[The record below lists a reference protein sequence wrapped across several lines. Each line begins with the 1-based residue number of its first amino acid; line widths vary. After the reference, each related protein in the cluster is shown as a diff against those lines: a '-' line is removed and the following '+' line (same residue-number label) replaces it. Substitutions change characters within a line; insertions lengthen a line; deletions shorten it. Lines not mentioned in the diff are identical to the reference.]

1 VTRFARGTRDS
12 GLGTRKNIGAVGI
25 VGLGLIGGSLAKAV
39 AARYPKRALIGVE
52 PSAKARRL
60 AAKDGIFD
68 RLLARPSA
76 ELARCQIVVL
86 CAPVPVILRLL
97 APVSRRMREG
107 SLLTD
112 VGGVKEPIV
121 SAARKSV
128 APGVRFVGAHPMFGG
143 EKGGY
148 AAGRRELWKG
158 GTVAVCTDSAR
169 PEAIRAASRFYRAL
183 GARVIPCASAAH
195 DRAVAA
201 VSHLPYIVAS
211 ALALT
216 ALEAGPLARLLAGQ
230 GLRDSTRLAEFAYE
244 IQGQAARG
252 NANLVPAGRRFERHL
267 RRLLAAMKAKRDN
280 IPPAFRRA
288 RAASESLRKGRR
300 SQG

>member
-1 VTRFARGTRDS
+1 VTRLPRGTRDS
-12 GLGTRKNIGAVGI
+12 GLGSRKNIDAVGI
-25 VGLGLIGGSLAKAV
+25 VGLGLIGGSLAKAI
-39 AARYPKRALIGVE
+39 AAGYPKTVLIGVE

-76 ELARCQIVVL
+76 ELAQCQIVVL
-86 CAPVPVILRLL
+86 CAPVPAILRLL
-97 APVSRRMREG
+97 DPVSRRMRKG
-107 SLLTD
+107 ALLTD

-121 SAARKSV
+121 AAARKNV
-128 APGVRFVGAHPMFGG
+128 APGVHFVGAHPMFGG

-148 AAGRRELWKG
+148 AAGRGELWKG
-158 GTVAVCTDSAR
+158 GTVAVCTDSAA
-169 PEAIRAASRFYRAL
+169 PEAIRASRRFYRSL
-183 GARVIPCASAAH
+183 GARVIPCTAAAH

-252 NANLVPAGRRFERHL
+252 NANLVPSGRRFERHL
-267 RRLLAAMKAKRDN
+267 RRLLAAVKADGPN
-280 IPPAFRRA
+280 VPPAFWRA
-288 RAASESLRKGRR
+288 RAASESLRKRR
-300 SQG
+300 HSH

>member
-1 VTRFARGTRDS
+1 MRRDTKDVRRGH
-12 GLGTRKNIGAVGI
+12 GAADAIAI
-25 VGLGLIGGSLAKAV
+25 VGLGLIGGSLAKAI
-39 AARYPKRALIGVE
+39 AARYPRRTLIGVE
-52 PSAKARRL
+52 PSAKRRHL
-60 AAKDGIFD
+60 AARDGIFA

-76 ELARCQIVVL
+76 ELAQCQIVVL
-86 CAPVPVILRLL
+86 CAPVPAILHLL
-97 APVSRRMREG
+97 DPVSRRMG
-107 SLLTD
+107 TGALLTD
-112 VGGVKEPIV
+112 VGGVKKPIV
-121 SAARKSV
+121 VAARKNV
-128 APGVRFVGAHPMFGG
+128 APGVHFVGAHPMFGG

-148 AAGRRELWKG
+148 AAGRGELWKG
-158 GTVAVCTDSAR
+158 GTVAVCTDFAG
-169 PEAIRAASRFYRAL
+169 PEAIRMAGRFYRAL
-183 GARVIPCASAAH
+183 GARVIPCTAAAH

-230 GLRDSTRLAEFAYE
+230 GLRDSIRVAEFPYE

-267 RRLLAAMKAKRDN
+267 RKLLGAVKAKGPNVPR
-280 IPPAFRRA
+280 ALRRA
-288 RAASESLRKGRR
+288 RAASESLRKQGR